1 MKRFTIC
8 LLLLISALPAV
19 AVWEAF
25 PVDVA
30 VSTVSADSTVAT
42 TGTVTE
48 ISAPAS
54 GNSWFVSA
62 VSVSG
67 MLPADLTATATV
79 AIVQGEVTNEY
90 VLAGSNTTSA
100 AVNLPVTDT
109 DTITATLNEGA
120 TNLPSIL
127 FSRFAFPATSTVLLT
142 GSDNR
147 KLHAARLKTGL
158 LPVSG
163 SVDVSGVYVGTG
175 TTESMATLTNAS
187 DCVYD
192 SAPLWLTPLDSIV
205 VSVSGATN
213 SPTVRIITE
222 KWVD

>member
-1 MKRFTIC
+1 MKRFSIC

-19 AVWEAF
+19 AGWEAL
-25 PVDVA
+25 PVDVT
-30 VSTVSADSTVAT
+30 VSTVAADSTVAT

-54 GNSWFVSA
+54 GASWFVSA
-62 VSVSG
+62 ISVSG

-79 AIVQGEVTNEY
+79 SIVQGEVTNEY
-90 VLAGSNTTSA
+90 ALAGSNTTSD
-100 AVNLPVTDT
+100 AVNMLVSSADA
-109 DTITATLNEGA
+109 ITATLNDGA
-120 TNLPSIL
+120 TNLPSIV
-127 FSRFAFPATSTVLLT
+127 FSSFAFPATSTVLLT

-163 SVDVSGVYVGTG
+163 SVDVSGAYAGTG

-187 DCVYD
+187 ACVYD
-192 SAPLWLTPLDSIV
+192 SSPLWLTPLDSIV